1 MKKNKNIEINFKDIK
16 DINDIIKKNLDNI
29 LNRSEINKKIIEYF
43 ILTQPNILNLIDGIR
58 VEKDNQKLIIEEE
71 IKIKKDILINNNLK
85 FFLKYLNETFLK
97 CPIYLFSEVA
107 LSIKKQNFS
116 DIIKVYI
123 EIPYEDISPEGCHYS
138 FLNEEEKDNV
148 FDNMIT
154 VFNEIYEVEKTLTD
168 KDCIKTE
175 KNIELTELFTDS
187 FLELPYFIQKEK
199 IEYKKFIKI
208 DTLNFIIEEEYKKF
222 LEDFEKVK
230 EKSYPEFERQ
240 LSMIKNIKH
249 F

>member
-1 MKKNKNIEINFKDIK
+1 MKKIEINFQDIK

-71 IKIKKDILINNNLK
+71 IKIKKDILINNNLN

-97 CPIYLFSEVA
+97 DPIYLFSEVA
-107 LSIKKQNFS
+107 LSIKKQNLS

-154 VFNEIYEVEKTLTD
+154 VFNEIYEVEKTLTENY
-168 KDCIKTE
+168 CIRTE
-175 KNIELTELFTDS
+175 KNIKLNELFTHL
-187 FLELPYFIQKEK
+187 FFEYPYLIQKEK
-199 IEYKKFIKI
+199 IEYENFIKI
-208 DTLNFIIEEEYKKF
+208 DALNLIVEEEYKKF
-222 LEDFEKVK
+222 LKDFEKLK
-230 EKSYPEFERQ
+230 EKSYPEFKRQ
-240 LSMIKNIKH
+240 LSMIKNIKS